1 MCKTEQ
7 VQEDSDVLNR
17 SRNFSEMDETLWND
31 KCNYVDME
39 MCHNLNP
46 NNYNL
51 LALQL
56 NIRSILAHQ
65 HELKQLLRILEKNKF
80 QYS

>member
-1 MCKTEQ
+1 MCKTDQ
-7 VQEDSDVLNR
+7 VQEDSDALNR
-17 SRNFSEMDETLWND
+17 SHNLSEMDESLWND
-31 KCNYVDME
+31 KRDYVDME

-56 NIRSILAHQ
+56 NIRNVFTHQ
-65 HELKQLLRILEKNKF
+65 HKLKQLLQILEKKEF
-80 QYS
+80 

>member
-1 MCKTEQ
+1 MCETEQ

-17 SRNFSEMDETLWND
+17 SRNLSEMDESLWNN
-31 KCNYVDME
+31 KCDYVDME

-56 NIRSILAHQ
+56 FIRSVLTHQ
-65 HELKQLLRILEKNKF
+65 HELKQLLQILQKKEF
-80 QYS
+80 